1 MTSYDIIIVGAGIS
15 GLYAAREILKR
26 HPSWHVAVAEKYK
39 SLGGRMT
46 TFHKGKWQWEA
57 GAGRIHRSHTKTL
70 GLLKEYGLTLIPL
83 GTELS
88 YKPVDGTLQK
98 DEFES
103 CHVPLFLE
111 PLSQLSPDILANHT
125 IEDLLTKVHGDAKTK
140 EIVDPFPYRAE
151 LNTLRADLGLH
162 SFLKGEMKGHEGFF
176 VVKEGLSELIDRMR
190 AELLDRGCKFLLHH
204 TLVDIS
210 KPTNASEGAIDCIF
224 LVNKKEKILH
234 AKRSCFLTLC
244 RCHVAELPFLQ
255 KVPILSHVIGRPLLR
270 VYMVFPKTKGKV
282 WFHDLGNVVTP
293 MRPRYIIP
301 INAEKGIIM
310 ISYTDAEDTHA
321 YRSIYE
327 KGGDNALEKVIL
339 SEIQKVFP
347 ERSIPNPVFTK
358 AHMWGTGASYWVP
371 GNYDPEKMSIEAMTP
386 LPKFPHLHMCGES
399 WSMRQAWIEG
409 ALEHTAECLDRMIR

>member
-1 MTSYDIIIVGAGIS
+1 MSSYDIIIVGAGIS

-39 SLGGRMT
+39 AIGGRMT

-57 GAGRIHRSHTKTL
+57 GAGRIHRSHKMTL

-88 YKPVDGTLQK
+88 YKPVDGPLQK

-103 CHVPLFLE
+103 VHIPLFLE

-125 IEDLLTKVHGDAKTK
+125 IEDILTKVHGSAKTK

-162 SFLKGEMKGHEGFF
+162 SFLKGEMKGHDGFF
-176 VVKEGLSELIDRMR
+176 IVKEGLSELIERMR
-190 AELLDRGCKFLLHH
+190 TELVERGCKFLLHH

-210 KPTNASEGAIDCIF
+210 KPSEGAIDCIF
-224 LVNKKEKILH
+224 KVNKQEKTLH

-255 KVPILSHVIGRPLLR
+255 KVPVLSHVIGRPLLR
-270 VYMVFPKTKGKV
+270 IYMVFKPTAGKV

-301 INAEKGIIM
+301 INSEKGIIM

-321 YRSIYE
+321 YRTIYKE
-327 KGGDNALEKVIL
+327 GGDKALERVVLEDIRA
-339 SEIQKVFP
+339 VFP

-371 GNYDPEKMSIEAMTP
+371 GNYNPEKISLEAMIP
-386 LPKFPHLHMCGES
+386 LPEFPHLHMCGES

-409 ALEHTAECLDRMIR
+409 ALEHTAKCLDRTIR